1 MVEDRKSV
9 YSIASEFCR
18 EAAVLIFVFGNL
30 DMWFRSF
37 TGELSKLAL
46 GWRAIVS
53 HVTAIFALTVF
64 FGLTGIFARKVEGQ
78 MSQSQELIL
87 AMYAGF
93 GGIVLL
99 TGYVYKEI
107 RDRKRQRKQPQ

>member
-1 MVEDRKSV
+1 MKFAADSNRPGRQDRFVAIYSLESILAVEGPSDANWGWPHTVAQSWIDSAK
-9 YSIASEFCR
+9 Y
-18 EAAVLIFVFGNL
+18 
-30 DMWFRSF
+30 
-37 TGELSKLAL
+37 GELNDES
-46 GWRAIVS
+46 
-53 HVTAIFALTVF
+53 
-64 FGLTGIFARKVEGQ
+64 RKVEGQ
-78 MSQSQELIL
+78 MSQGQELIL

>member
-1 MVEDRKSV
+1 MQITPCPNRVRQSWIDSV
-9 YSIASEFCR
+9 KCR
-18 EAAVLIFVFGNL
+18 APNDEI
-30 DMWFRSF
+30 
-37 TGELSKLAL
+37 EK
-46 GWRAIVS
+46 
-53 HVTAIFALTVF
+53 
-64 FGLTGIFARKVEGQ
+64 KVEGQ

>member
-1 MVEDRKSV
+1 MVGDRKSV

-53 HVTAIFALTVF
+53 HVTAIFGLTVLF
-64 FGLTGIFARKVEGQ
+64 WIDWNFIRKMEGQ
-78 MSQSQELIL
+78 MSQNQELIL

-93 GGIVLL
+93 GGILLL

-107 RDRKRQRKQPQ
+107 RDRKRHSKQPQ

>member
-18 EAAVLIFVFGNL
+18 EAPVLIFVFGNL
-30 DMWFRSF
+30 DKWFRSF
-37 TGELSKLAL
+37 TGELQEASSWVASNRKSCHRNFRINRLF
-46 GWRAIVS
+46 WINWNFV
-53 HVTAIFALTVF
+53 
-64 FGLTGIFARKVEGQ
+64 RKVEGQ

-99 TGYVYKEI
+99 PGYVYKEI
-107 RDRKRQRKQPQ
+107 RDRKRQRKQPH

>member
-1 MVEDRKSV
+1 
-9 YSIASEFCR
+9 
-18 EAAVLIFVFGNL
+18 
-30 DMWFRSF
+30 
-37 TGELSKLAL
+37 
-46 GWRAIVS
+46 
-53 HVTAIFALTVF
+53 
-64 FGLTGIFARKVEGQ
+64 